1 MTKERYFM
9 SEEIK
14 QGNQRFYVG
23 ENENNAQAV
32 ITFNSVDNNEI
43 DIDHTGVADELGG
56 QGLGKKL
63 VYKVVDYAR
72 ENNLKI
78 VASCPFAK
86 SVLEKDEQVQ
96 DVYLG

>member
-1 MTKERYFM
+1 MA
-9 SEEIK
+9 EEIK
-14 QGNQRFYVG
+14 QSTNKFYVG
-23 ENENNAQAV
+23 EDENNAQAV
-32 ITFNSVDNNEI
+32 ITFKQVDNNEI

-63 VYKVVDYAR
+63 VEAVVNHAR

-78 VASCPFAK
+78 IASCPFAK
-86 SVLEKDEQVQ
+86 DVLEKNDDYQ